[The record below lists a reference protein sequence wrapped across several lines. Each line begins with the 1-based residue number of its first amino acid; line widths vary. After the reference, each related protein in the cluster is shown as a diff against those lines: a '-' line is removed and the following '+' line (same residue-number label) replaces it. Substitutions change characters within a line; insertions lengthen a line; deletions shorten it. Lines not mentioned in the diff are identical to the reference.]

1 MVLDYFR
8 EISNVPRGSG
18 NNKGISDFLVEFA
31 KEKGLRY
38 YQDSAYNV
46 VIYKD
51 ASKGYENC
59 PPLIL
64 QGHMDMVCEKTPE
77 STHDFLTDP
86 IDIVNENNI
95 LRAKDTTLG
104 ADDGIAVAYMLDI
117 LADDSLVHP
126 PLEMLITSDEEVGM
140 LGAIALDKDCLS
152 GRHMI
157 NLDSEDEG
165 IFVCACAGGIRTH
178 FLWDI
183 QRVPVCGLETELQIS
198 GLLGGHSGTDI
209 DKNRSNAVMLA
220 GRLLTYLSAV
230 DYSIIDITG
239 GNKDNV
245 IPNECTVKLCINLSD
260 YDKFSAEF
268 AKYAELITNE
278 LGSSEPNLTIIAS
291 VTECSMEVERTCM
304 ALSGDMKDKL
314 LRLFNILPNGVHTMS
329 ADICGM
335 VESSSNLG
343 IMRTEEDY
351 VKVCVSV
358 RSQKQSYIDY
368 ICKRLSVIAD
378 MLGASFDTA
387 FEYPG
392 WDIKP
397 KSDFR
402 DMLCSTYRDM
412 TGTEPVVTSIH
423 AGLEGGVFFEKMP
436 DMDIVSIGPDAR
448 NVHTVNEYVDIASV
462 ERVYEYLRRAIEAFA
477 EKYR

>member
-8 EISNVPRGSG
+8 EISSVPRGSK
-18 NNKGISDFLVEFA
+18 NNKAISDFLVAFA
-31 KEKGLRY
+31 RERGLRY

-51 ASKGYENC
+51 ASEGYENC

-64 QGHMDMVCEKTPE
+64 QGHMDMVCEKTADSE
-77 STHDFLTDP
+77 HDFLTDP
-86 IDIVNENNI
+86 IDIVIENNI
-95 LRAKDTTLG
+95 IRAKDTTLG
-104 ADDGIAVAYMLDI
+104 ADDGIAVAYMLSI
-117 LADDSLVHP
+117 LADDSIVHP
-126 PLEMLITSDEEVGM
+126 PLEMLITSDEEIGM
-140 LGAIALDKDCLS
+140 LGAIELDKDCLT

-157 NLDSEDEG
+157 NIDSEDEG

-178 FLWDI
+178 FSWDI
-183 QRVPVCGLETELQIS
+183 QRVPARGIGVKLEIS
-198 GLLGGHSGTDI
+198 GLQGGHSGTDI

-230 DYSIIDITG
+230 DFSIVDITG

-245 IPNECTVKLCINLSD
+245 IPNECSVQLCIKSSD
-260 YDKFSAEF
+260 YDLFSAEC
-268 AKYAELITNE
+268 AKYSELIVNE
-278 LGSSEPNLTIIAS
+278 LKSSEPGLEITVSIPDDT
-291 VTECSMEVERTCM
+291 VVESDYM
-304 ALSGDMKDKL
+304 ALSKDMQEKL
-314 LRLFNILPNGVHTMS
+314 IKLFNILPNGVHTMS

-343 IMRTEEDY
+343 IMRTEDDY

-378 MLGASFDTA
+378 VLDATFDTA
-387 FEYPG
+387 FGYPG

-397 KSDFR
+397 ESDFR
-402 DMLCSTYRDM
+402 DMLCSVYRDM
-412 TGTEPVVTSIH
+412 TGKEPEVTSIH
-423 AGLEGGVFFEKMP
+423 AGLEGGVFYEKMP
-436 DMDIVSIGPDAR
+436 DMDIVSIGPDVR
-448 NVHTVNEYVDIASV
+448 NVHTVNEYADIASV
-462 ERVYEYLRRAIEAFA
+462 QRVYEYLRCVTETFA